1 MDINAK
7 SSRQLGC
14 SQSIDGCSSLNC
26 IRRQDKDVVDEEV
39 ALHILKVSNG
49 FYHQIQLG
57 VASLNIPRK
66 VGKTTRWGKVK
77 LSKSIFHKTYKTY
90 HMTWSSQQTAPRYD
104 LSMQRNISKQAAAMH
119 RFSLTQ
125 CAGRLVVCPTL
136 SQEGN
141 SETCGDFVI
150 IFQQFHVNT
159 WKPSK
164 KYLLK
169 IQLRSC
175 QVA

>member
-1 MDINAK
+1 MLSPVAG
-7 SSRQLGC
+7 LGAP
-14 SQSIDGCSSLNC
+14 SPLMAVPAWIC

-57 VASLNIPRK
+57 VSSVNIPRK

-77 LSKSIFHKTYKTY
+77 LSKAIFHKAYKTY

-159 WKPSK
+159 WKLSK